1 MNRREKLLASI
12 IGPEM
17 DEAKLK
23 MLDTTIKFIL
33 GDMGEQYIKMW
44 NAEGAGVMV
53 FQPQNKTRSM
63 FFLTL
68 EELKA
73 AQNDAESNNN
83 HDLVE
88 SFRRILDAA
97 QKIDPK
103 EKAGYVINDKQG
115 MRYFAI
121 DYENLEPPKI

>member
-17 DEAKLK
+17 DKEKAK

-33 GDMGEQYIKMW
+33 GDMCTHYAKFW
-44 NAEGAGVMV
+44 KAEGAGVMV
-53 FQPQNKTRSM
+53 FQPQNKERSM

-68 EELKA
+68 EELNS
-73 AQNDAESNNN
+73 AQEDAERQNS

-88 SFRRILDAA
+88 SFRRILEAA
-97 QKIDPK
+97 QKINPMN
-103 EKAGYVINDKQG
+103 AASQ
-115 MRYFAI
+115 
-121 DYENLEPPKI
+121 EPGVGERVDDFLSRIGA